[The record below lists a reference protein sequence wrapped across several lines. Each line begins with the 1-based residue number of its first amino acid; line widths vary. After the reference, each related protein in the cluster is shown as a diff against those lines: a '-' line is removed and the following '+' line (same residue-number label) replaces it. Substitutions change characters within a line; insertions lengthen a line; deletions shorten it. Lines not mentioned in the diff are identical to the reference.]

1 VTYHQGKLSGV
12 VHGDVQELGSVEG
25 GEAEGQGAQGR
36 LLLVQTHDLQPGV
49 CVGAYARVRGSVGRC
64 AYVRACVCGCEWVR
78 ASVFVG
84 GGMVHHRGM

>member
-1 VTYHQGKLSGV
+1 MVLRGLSTVVLWRAATYHQGKLCGV

-49 CVGAYARVRGSVGRC
+49 CVGANACICGSVGRW
-64 AYVRACVCGCEWVR
+64 R
-78 ASVFVG
+78 
-84 GGMVHHRGM
+84 RGAPTPSQ